1 MASTSRRNNRYTGVG
16 QQDGSNLLPQP
27 QPPTRQVVLQRLS
40 TAQVLGAL
48 AILWIVVRVL
58 YALPRFLD
66 VLLGLAVASCLVVQ
80 WKQRQNEKREYEQE
94 QARIE
99 RINREREET
108 EATAHEAAQMML
120 DIDRQ
125 HLDEFIQKKNQQS
138 STYEEWISELHPDNV
153 QESGAID
160 HRFYVHDS
168 DHRLMWNGKADGV
181 YRHPVEAKTADLV

>member
-16 QQDGSNLLPQP
+16 QQDDPSLRPPQP
-27 QPPTRQVVLQRLS
+27 TIRQGLS

-48 AILWIVVRVL
+48 AIVWIVVRVL
-58 YALPRFLD
+58 YVLPRFLD
-66 VLLGLAVASCLVVQ
+66 VLLGLAVVVSCLVVGR
-80 WKQRQNEKREYEQE
+80 WKQQRTQSNETNSEERM
-94 QARIE
+94 E

-108 EATAHEAAQMML
+108 EATVHEAAQMML

-125 HLDEFIQKKNQQS
+125 HLDEFIEKNNQS